1 MLAFYIS
8 TYMLPFISHIFTT
21 WETGMILLG
30 FSTVSLMVFF
40 VQDVFVF
47 QSDTITLYS
56 ITDYVLILIHI
67 FYSTIYYYSD
77 HENWVDDP
85 ETWQLSDFQLRMKA
99 ARSWVITVELVF
111 GVIKMQ
117 YYMRVNP
124 EYGKLIQLLEQVFYD
139 LFNFTLLFIANMAY
153 FSLVNYVLEIE
164 VLQREEDGSVYTDHP
179 DVPIFMSYF
188 IS

>member
-1 MLAFYIS
+1 
-8 TYMLPFISHIFTT
+8 
-21 WETGMILLG
+21 
-30 FSTVSLMVFF
+30 
-40 VQDVFVF
+40 
-47 QSDTITLYS
+47 
-56 ITDYVLILIHI
+56 
-67 FYSTIYYYSD
+67 
-77 HENWVDDP
+77 
-85 ETWQLSDFQLRMKA
+85 MKA

-164 VLQREEDGSVYTDHP
+164 VLQREEDGSV
-179 DVPIFMSYF
+179 
-188 IS
+188 